1 MGAYSAIL
9 ELVTLD
15 LLTGMSSMEEFAN
28 IKIVQIIGISDWIRS
43 VYQPPEKIAVMELVE
58 DLQKENLDVLTLATI
73 LPKVTRP
80 HEFVGA
86 NPGKVGTLFTIAQL
100 WSFVISRLQNAKVDE
115 SVCRSRSNFIEKQYP
130 TNSTKRNCF
139 D

>member
-1 MGAYSAIL
+1 MSGLVAMGAYSAIL
-9 ELVTLD
+9 ELVILD

-86 NPGKVGTLFTIAQL
+86 NPGKVGLWDTVHYCTALVICYQQIAKCK
-100 WSFVISRLQNAKVDE
+100 S
-115 SVCRSRSNFIEKQYP
+115 
-130 TNSTKRNCF
+130 
-139 D
+139 